1 MYRLIYPAKTQ
12 ALFTNRATELEILES
27 YKNRLLQGEANK
39 IAFIGTRRIGKST
52 ILYEFIKRHS
62 SNRRLLWA
70 YVNLQRLVLEPLA
83 FAKSYIGLVT
93 KWAVK
98 DSADNFAAYEDPEF
112 CMLQLQKLHPRAA
125 EHVYQFIKT
134 SQNREISLKSLLEQA
149 LNFPKVLSECLN
161 RPILIIMDEFQE
173 ITLFNNFKQVP
184 EILGF
189 MRDILQTH
197 QRILY
202 VFAGSYIRL
211 MRNIIEKPTSAF
223 FGQITPYYLNHFG
236 KDDSLRLLKK
246 IAKQLQL
253 DLPVEVEKKMVDL
266 TSGHPFYIELL
277 ANAVHEAALIDGISL
292 TEENVQK
299 ILLLHLVNERSTL
312 SFHLRYLYEDA
323 LGRAR
328 GSTILRGILK
338 VLAKDA
344 PLTITEI
351 ANRMSKKVGLVQ
363 AGLTELLNV
372 DLIERK
378 DKAYE
383 ISDPLLRW
391 WIYFKFYHP
400 EGAFSL
406 QDKIIQ
412 ELSEFFREK
421 YLQATIELGHTKEFE
436 LHYFVSKMQGKKV
449 GGTPLPVFKTLIKN
463 YTLPNGD
470 EIDLFARNKESW
482 VFELKWKNKLVG
494 MNELQKLK
502 KKIKVDRY
510 VLVSKKGFTKAFM
523 DRARNSSEVIL
534 WGAEVMAEA

>member
-1 MYRLIYPAKTQ
+1 M
-12 ALFTNRATELEILES
+12 
-27 YKNRLLQGEANK
+27 K
-39 IAFIGTRRIGKST
+39 I
-52 ILYEFIKRHS
+52 
-62 SNRRLLWA
+62 
-70 YVNLQRLVLEPLA
+70 
-83 FAKSYIGLVT
+83 
-93 KWAVK
+93 
-98 DSADNFAAYEDPEF
+98 
-112 CMLQLQKLHPRAA
+112 HPRAA
-125 EHVYQFIKT
+125 EHVYQFIKA
-134 SQNREISLKSLLEQA
+134 SQNREISLKSLMEQA

-161 RPILIIMDEFQE
+161 RPLLLMIDEFQE
-173 ITLFNNFKQVP
+173 ITLFNNFKQLP

-197 QRILY
+197 RRILY

-223 FGQITPYYLNHFG
+223 FGQINPYYLSHFG

-253 DLPVEVEKKMVDL
+253 DLPVEVEKKMVEL

-277 ANAVHEAALIDGISL
+277 ANAAHEAALIDGIPL

-299 ILLLHLVNERSTL
+299 ILLLHLINERSTL

-363 AGLTELLNV
+363 IGLGELLNV

-378 DKAYE
+378 DKAYA

-406 QDKIIQ
+406 QDKIVQ

-421 YLQATIELGHTKEFE
+421 YLQATIELGRTKEFE

-449 GGTPLPVFKTLIKN
+449 GGTTLPVFKTLIKN
-463 YTLPNGD
+463 YTLPSGD

-510 VLVSKKGFTKAFM
+510 VLVSKKGFTKALM
-523 DRARNSSEVIL
+523 EHARNSSEVIL

>member
-1 MYRLIYPAKTQ
+1 M
-12 ALFTNRATELEILES
+12 
-27 YKNRLLQGEANK
+27 
-39 IAFIGTRRIGKST
+39 
-52 ILYEFIKRHS
+52 
-62 SNRRLLWA
+62 
-70 YVNLQRLVLEPLA
+70 
-83 FAKSYIGLVT
+83 
-93 KWAVK
+93 
-98 DSADNFAAYEDPEF
+98 
-112 CMLQLQKLHPRAA
+112 
-125 EHVYQFIKT
+125 
-134 SQNREISLKSLLEQA
+134 
-149 LNFPKVLSECLN
+149 
-161 RPILIIMDEFQE
+161 
-173 ITLFNNFKQVP
+173 
-184 EILGF
+184 
-189 MRDILQTH
+189 
-197 QRILY
+197 
-202 VFAGSYIRL
+202 
-211 MRNIIEKPTSAF
+211 
-223 FGQITPYYLNHFG
+223 
-236 KDDSLRLLKK
+236 
-246 IAKQLQL
+246 
-253 DLPVEVEKKMVDL
+253 VEL

-277 ANAVHEAALIDGISL
+277 ANAAHEAALIDGIPL

-338 VLAKDA
+338 ILAKDA

-378 DKAYE
+378 DKAYG

-406 QDKIIQ
+406 QDKIVQ
-412 ELSEFFREK
+412 ELSDFFREK
-421 YLQATIELGHTKEFE
+421 YLQATIELGRSKEFE

-449 GGTPLPVFKTLIKN
+449 GGTTLSVFKTVIKN

-482 VFELKWKNKLVG
+482 VFGLKWKNKLVG
-494 MNELQKLK
+494 MNELHKLK

-510 VLVSKKGFTKAFM
+510 VLVSKKGFTKALM
-523 DRARNSSEVIL
+523 DHARNSSEVIL
-534 WGAEVMAEA
+534 WGAEVMKEA